1 MAFDLFQYF
10 AEQTKIQKPQHFQ
23 KYAPEHA
30 NALIQKINALVLGK
44 LIHEW
49 QASPTKLYTELH
61 QQDPLYIQDLA
72 RHLTTSPH
80 NQSQL
85 PKSEFEQLLN
95 DVFQLQFSEIKQLDD
110 IGHFGQRGLDELFKG
125 QIDYLSGQAED
136 WVWKTNQLTTL
147 VGSKPIIEEDTAS
160 LDDSIQEF
168 NQMVHS
174 HHDQDQHVAE
184 PTVAEVPTWAKIVE
198 PLVALAI
205 LAYLYCVY
213 SQLTVLH

>member
-23 KYAPEHA
+23 QYTAEKA
-30 NALIQKINALVLGK
+30 NALVLKLNALVLGK
-44 LIHEW
+44 LIHES
-49 QASPTKLYTELH
+49 QVSPDQLYKEIH
-61 QQDPLYIQDLA
+61 QQDPLYIQQLA
-72 RHLTTSPH
+72 RHLTTSPQ
-80 NQSQL
+80 NKSTL
-85 PKSEFEQLLN
+85 PKAEFEQLLS
-95 DVFQLQFSEIKQLDD
+95 DIFELQFKELKQLDD
-110 IGHFGQRGLDELFKG
+110 IGHLGQGDLIHLLKD

-136 WVWKTNQLTTL
+136 WIWRTNQLTSL

-168 NQMVHS
+168 NHMVHS

-184 PTVAEVPTWAKIVE
+184 PTVAEIPTWAKIVE
-198 PLVALAI
+198 PVVALVV

-213 SQLTVLH
+213 TQLTVLH